1 MNINSNNINNNY
13 INNNIINNYYNN
25 NNTSSIGNTDL
36 SISLYNDMNIN
47 NNQNN
52 TLMMNNNNFSNSTIS
67 SDKELLEIMN
77 NLFSED
83 ESEKMS
89 TIIIIHEILCSKYQQ
104 NKFILIPNIDNIIKI
119 IIQITHE
126 LFDCLDNLNNKIIP
140 LKFAK
145 YLVTILCKLTSN
157 KELIIHIS
165 YKVLYDL
172 CFELLNYLLIN
183 GLDKIGSNQ
192 EGNIIFKSLNS
203 AMLRVIENCDT
214 TSVILALLEIIKQNQ
229 NNINSGLLSN
239 LAIKCLIKTT
249 QNMQSIINNIQ
260 LDKIL
265 LQMHLLT
272 YNFDKLSTN
281 NNNIDQNSQIDIM
294 IIRFIKN
301 FVIDIT
307 KLRKTDIMEDY
318 NKSIGNCQYKDKY
331 IYNWIKSTLESI
343 GCPLPEE
350 NDNNNDS
357 NEININNDGYDY
369 DNNNDIIKSGSNN
382 RSTSTNVH
390 KKRINNSDKK
400 RENAGFNFDGNKTV
414 SNNLSKKSAI
424 IVKKHA
430 NNSINNRYNNNN
442 YNAHNLVNNINVT
455 KSSILGTSSISN
467 NNKITIQKNN
477 LKNSQIA
484 QKGTV
489 KNKKKFKINK

>member
-1 MNINSNNINNNY
+1 MNYNSNNINNNY

-25 NNTSSIGNTDL
+25 NNSMANNPDL

-52 TLMMNNNNFSNSTIS
+52 NMINNNLSNSTIS
-67 SDKELLEIMN
+67 SEKELLEIMN
-77 NLFSED
+77 NLFSLD
-83 ESEKMS
+83 ESEKMN

-126 LFDCLDNLNNKIIP
+126 LFDCIDNLNNKIMP

-229 NNINSGLLSN
+229 NNINSNLLSN
-239 LAIKCLIKTT
+239 LALKCLIKTT
-249 QNMQSIINNIQ
+249 QNIESIINNIQ

-272 YNFDKLSTN
+272 YNFDKLSTSN
-281 NNNIDQNSQIDIM
+281 MEQNSQSDIV
-294 IIRFIKN
+294 ILRFIKN
-301 FVIDIT
+301 FINDIV
-307 KLRKTDIMEDY
+307 KYKKTDIMEDY
-318 NKSIGNCQYKDKY
+318 NKSIGNSQYKDKY
-331 IYNWIKSTLESI
+331 IYDWIKSSLKSI
-343 GCPLPEE
+343 GCDMPGETE
-350 NDNNNDS
+350 NNDTNENNIINDNINENNESAKTS
-357 NEININNDGYDY
+357 N
-369 DNNNDIIKSGSNN
+369 NN
-382 RSTSTNVH
+382 RSTSTNIN
-390 KKRINNSDKK
+390 KNRNNNSDKK
-400 RENAGFNFDGNKTV
+400 RETAPMVEGTKNN
-414 SNNLSKKSAI
+414 NNLNKKSSI
-424 IVKKHA
+424 IVKKHG
-430 NNSINNRYNNNN
+430 NNSINNRYNINS
-442 YNAHNLVNNINVT
+442 HNIHSSCNNINVT
-455 KSSILGTSSISN
+455 KSSILGSSNISN
-467 NNKITIQKNN
+467 TNKITIQKNN
-477 LKNSQIA
+477 LKNSQAFRGNVKI
-484 QKGTV
+484 KK
-489 KNKKKFKINK
+489 KNKK